1 MIQLGI
7 SAFYHDSAA
16 CIVKDG
22 KVIAAVEE
30 ERFTEIKHDYSFPLN
45 SINWCLEETGISIE
59 EINEVCWYEV
69 PEKKKDRVLKS
80 FSKRPFKTFFTRRKF
95 LKEFK
100 KNNPETILKEN
111 YGYQGRIT
119 YIDHHLSHA
128 AFSFYSSPY
137 KDAAI
142 LTVDGVGEFET
153 VTISKGDEKGINK
166 KLSIDFPN
174 SLGMLYSTI
183 TAYLGFKPNEGE
195 YKVMGLAPYGKP
207 DKYYERLEQIFINK
221 TTNKFEIDQ
230 KYFTWEYSDKIM
242 FTKHLAKLLVLPP
255 RLPEEEVTQEHKN
268 LASALQNLYEREFLK
283 LVNRA
288 KHICNS
294 ENLCLGGGCAY
305 NGVANNKAYK
315 HFNSIHIPFAPS
327 DAGSAIGACLVSY
340 LGPKHQKI
348 SPYLGNS
355 YSDEYIRGVLED
367 NTGKVSFV
375 KYDDE
380 GIVKRTAK
388 LINNQHII
396 AWFQGKMEFG
406 ARALGNRS
414 ILASPRDA
422 RMRDRLNYIIKKRE
436 GFRPFAP
443 SVLLQDIKKY
453 FMVTEAVPYMNQV
466 VRVKNSAKHL
476 FPAATHIDKT
486 ARIQSVDEHRNNRY
500 YLLLQEL
507 KRITGHGVVLNTSF
521 NLKDQTI
528 TRTPEQAVSRFINS
542 DIRYLVINNFLV
554 LKK

>member
-1 MIQLGI
+1 M
-7 SAFYHDSAA
+7 
-16 CIVKDG
+16 
-22 KVIAAVEE
+22 
-30 ERFTEIKHDYSFPLN
+30 
-45 SINWCLEETGISIE
+45 
-59 EINEVCWYEV
+59 
-69 PEKKKDRVLKS
+69 
-80 FSKRPFKTFFTRRKF
+80 
-95 LKEFK
+95 
-100 KNNPETILKEN
+100 
-111 YGYQGRIT
+111 
-119 YIDHHLSHA
+119 
-128 AFSFYSSPY
+128 
-137 KDAAI
+137 
-142 LTVDGVGEFET
+142 
-153 VTISKGDEKGINK
+153 
-166 KLSIDFPN
+166 
-174 SLGMLYSTI
+174 
-183 TAYLGFKPNEGE
+183 
-195 YKVMGLAPYGKP
+195 
-207 DKYYERLEQIFINK
+207 
-221 TTNKFEIDQ
+221 
-230 KYFTWEYSDKIM
+230 
-242 FTKHLAKLLVLPP
+242 
-255 RLPEEEVTQEHKN
+255 
-268 LASALQNLYEREFLK
+268 
-283 LVNRA
+283 
-288 KHICNS
+288 
-294 ENLCLGGGCAY
+294 
-305 NGVANNKAYK
+305 
-315 HFNSIHIPFAPS
+315 
-327 DAGSAIGACLVSY
+327 
-340 LGPKHQKI
+340 
-348 SPYLGNS
+348 
-355 YSDEYIRGVLED
+355 
-367 NTGKVSFV
+367 SFV

-486 ARIQSVDEHRNNRY
+486 ARIQSVDKHRNNRY